1 MADTALTAFVKS
13 HEGCFFLADKPDVG
27 DLSVIPF
34 GNFAIDY
41 LVTGIGGVPMGRMT
55 EIYGPTSG
63 GKSTLALHA
72 VASAQALGFGVLYID
87 TEHALNLEYARQLG
101 VDTDVLVISQPESG
115 EAALELAVEAA
126 KNPEAI
132 RLIVLDSVANLVPK
146 AELEGDIGDR
156 QVGGQARLMATACRH
171 LTHLLSVSNVA
182 MLWTNQERAR
192 LATAGYGP
200 TTTTTGGMALPYY
213 ASLRLDV
220 TAVGQLKAGDDR
232 IGHKVKVVAAK
243 NKLAPPFR
251 SEEVELH
258 YGFGYDNV
266 ITVMDLAEKHTDLV
280 TKSGNTWSYKKEKLG
295 GSRSIAIAYLR
306 EHPET
311 VAEIETELRKA
322 FGFEETEA

>member
-1 MADTALTAFVKS
+1 VADTALTAFVKS

-27 DLSVIPF
+27 NLSVIPF

-41 LVTGIGGVPMGRMT
+41 LVTSIGGVPMGRIV
-55 EIYGPTSG
+55 EIFGPTSG

-87 TEHALNLEYARQLG
+87 TEHALNLDYARQLG
-101 VDTDVLVISQPESG
+101 VDTDVLVISQPETG
-115 EAALELAVEAA
+115 EDAIELAVEAA
-126 KNPEAI
+126 KDPEAI

-146 AELEGDIGDR
+146 AELEGEIGDKH
-156 QVGGQARLMATACRH
+156 VGLQARLMGQALRKLTAV
-171 LTHLLSVSNVA
+171 LSANGVA
-182 MLWTNQERAR
+182 MIFINQERSKIGV
-192 LATAGYGP
+192 TGYGP
-200 TTTTTGGMALPYY
+200 MTTTTGGNALPYY

-220 TAVGQLKAGDDR
+220 TAVGQLKSGEER

-266 ITVMDLAEKHTDLV
+266 ITVMDLAEKHTELV

-295 GSRSIAIAYLR
+295 GSRAVAISHLR
-306 EHPET
+306 EHPEIVT
-311 VAEIETELRKA
+311 ELEAELRKA
-322 FGFEETEA
+322 FGFEEDAA